1 MSGYDPMAED
11 YHWIVPDELLS
22 GEAFTERHQDL
33 LSSLPPGASILDCAC
48 GIGSEAIAL
57 ARRGYRVQG
66 SDASSGLVDRARQR
80 AREAGVDVGFTA
92 CLWEQLPERLAG
104 EHFDL
109 VLCLGNS
116 ISHSPDREAML
127 RSLGA
132 MREMLKDGGT
142 LVVDSR
148 NWEKLRRERPRF
160 STPDHVIERDGE
172 KCVTLRLWS
181 FPDRWEEPH
190 AMDVALLFLD
200 EDSGVTHRLHRIDYR
215 PVPVG
220 TLRDRLGEAGLT
232 QAQTDYAEDA
242 DWYEVWAKRS
252 DGA

>member
-22 GEAFTERHQDL
+22 GEAFTERHQHL

-57 ARRGYRVQG
+57 ARRGYRVRG
-66 SDASSGLVDRARQR
+66 SDASSGLVERAR
-80 AREAGVDVGFTA
+80 ARSTEAGLDVRFVA
-92 CLWEQLPERLAG
+92 CLWEELPERFAG
-104 EHFDL
+104 ERFDL

-116 ISHSPDREAML
+116 ISHSPDRETML
-127 RSLGA
+127 KSLGA
-132 MREMLKDGGT
+132 MREVLKDGGT

-160 STPDHVIERDGE
+160 STPERVIGRDGK

-190 AMDVALLFLD
+190 AMDVALLFLE
-200 EDSGVTHRLHRIDYR
+200 EDGGVTHRLHRIDYR
-215 PVPVG
+215 PVPA
-220 TLRDRLGEAGLT
+220 DRLGEAGLT